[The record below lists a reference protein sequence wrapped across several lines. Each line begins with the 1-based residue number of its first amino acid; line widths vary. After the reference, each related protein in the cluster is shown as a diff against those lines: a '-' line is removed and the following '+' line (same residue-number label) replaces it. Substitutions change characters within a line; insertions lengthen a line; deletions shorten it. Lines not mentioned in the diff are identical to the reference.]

1 MRSKILGL
9 MAATALAL
17 PMTAN
22 AAPRT
27 QTGSANGFTWTAQSN
42 IVGQNSTATI
52 AGGGNPLYLANTA
65 QYSGVV
71 ALITEFAGGSFI
83 CSGTLM
89 NDRKTIVTAAHCV
102 TDGPAGAL
110 TAPLKTTVYFGG
122 GQVAG
127 DFFNAAGTTAIVAD
141 GAFWHSSY
149 TGEVIDQ
156 NDIAVV
162 TLSQL
167 APVSATSYDIT
178 DLNDLTGTDF
188 NVAGFGGRSDV
199 GGALGQNLG
208 AGRLRQGINTYD
220 FRLGDADFNGGWN
233 GVFGTADVTYSYL
246 SDFDNGTITR
256 DASCLVAADFGLSG
270 AKYCDLGLG
279 AREVGVAGGD
289 SGGPQ
294 FVNGKLA
301 SVTSYGLTF
310 GPDFGDDIFRD
321 TNGNG
326 VRDPGE
332 SFLNSSFGEF
342 SGYVPTYIHRA
353 FIANAVPEP
362 ATWLQMI
369 FGFGLVGSVLRRRQ
383 SAKIAVA

>member
-27 QTGSANGFTWTAQSN
+27 QTGSINGNAFVAQSN
-42 IVGQNSTATI
+42 IVGQTSTATI
-52 AGGGNPLYLANTA
+52 AGGGNPIYLANTA
-65 QYSGVV
+65 QYNGVV
-71 ALITEFAGGSFI
+71 ALIMEFAGGSFI

-89 NDRKTIVTAAHCV
+89 NDRKTIVTAAHCI
-102 TDGPAGAL
+102 TDDNL
-110 TAPLKTTVYFGG
+110 NTPLKTTVYFGG
-122 GQVAG
+122 GQSTS
-127 DFFNAAGTTAIVAD
+127 DFFNGAGTTAIVAE
-141 GAFWHSSY
+141 GAFYHSSY

-167 APVSATSYDIT
+167 APASATSYDIT
-178 DLNDLTGTDF
+178 DLNDLTGLEF
-188 NVAGFGGRSDV
+188 NVAGYGGRSDTGGSV
-199 GGALGQNLG
+199 GRNLG
-208 AGRLRQGINTYD
+208 TGRLRQGINAYD
-220 FRLGDADFNGGWN
+220 FRLGDDDFAGGWN

-246 SDFDNGTITR
+246 SDFDNGLAAN

-270 AKYCDLGLG
+270 AKYCNLGLG

-310 GPDFGDDIFRD
+310 GTAFGDFG
-321 TNGNG
+321 GG
-326 VRDPGE
+326 
-332 SFLNSSFGEF
+332 LNSGFGEF

-369 FGFGLVGSVLRRRQ
+369 FGFGLVGSALRRRQ

>member
-1 MRSKILGL
+1 MRTKILGL

-22 AAPRT
+22 AAART
-27 QTGSANGFTWTAQSN
+27 QTGSANGFTYTANSTL
-42 IVGQNSTATI
+42 VGQTSTATT
-52 AGGGNPLYLANTA
+52 ASGGNPLYLANTA

-71 ALITEFAGGSFI
+71 ALIMEFAGGSFI

-89 NDRKTIVTAAHCV
+89 NDRKTIVTAAHCI
-102 TDGPAGAL
+102 TDANL
-110 TAPLKTTVYFGG
+110 NTPLKTTVYFGG
-122 GQVAG
+122 GLSSS
-127 DFFNAAGTTAIVAD
+127 DFFNGAGTTAIVAD
-141 GAFWHSSY
+141 GAFYHSSY

-167 APVSATSYDIT
+167 APASATSYDIT
-178 DLNDLTGTDF
+178 DLNDLTGSDF
-188 NVAGFGGRSDV
+188 NVAGFGGRSDT
-199 GGALGQNLG
+199 GGSVGQNLG
-208 AGRLRQGINTYD
+208 AGRLRQGLNTFD
-220 FRLGDADFNGGWN
+220 FRLGDGDFDGGWSFLSQN
-233 GVFGTADVTYSYL
+233 GAKIDYSYL
-246 SDFDNGTITR
+246 SDFDNGTAAR
-256 DASCLVAADFGLSG
+256 DASCIVAADFGLSG

-310 GPDFGDDIFRD
+310 GPDFGDNIFRD
-321 TNGNG
+321 VNNNG
-326 VRDPGE
+326 VYDPGIDTY
-332 SFLNSSFGEF
+332 LNSSFGEF

>member
-1 MRSKILGL
+1 MRTKILGL

-22 AAPRT
+22 AAATRT
-27 QTGSANGFTWTAQSN
+27 QTGTINGNAFVAQSN
-42 IVGQNSTATI
+42 VVGQTSTATT
-52 AGGGNPLYLANTA
+52 AAGGNPIYLANTA
-65 QYSGVV
+65 AYSGVV
-71 ALITEFAGGSFI
+71 ALIMEFSGGSFI

-102 TDGPAGAL
+102 TDANLA
-110 TAPLKTTVYFGG
+110 APLKTTVYFGG
-122 GQVAG
+122 GQSAG
-127 DFFNAAGTTAIVAD
+127 DAFNAAGTTAIVAD

-167 APVSATSYDIT
+167 APASAISYDIT
-178 DLNDLTGTDF
+178 DLDDLTGSDF
-188 NVAGFGGRSDV
+188 NVAGFGRRSDAGGSV
-199 GGALGQNLG
+199 GANLG

-220 FRLGDADFNGGWN
+220 FRLGDADFAGGWD
-233 GVFGTADVTYSYL
+233 GVFGSADVTYSYL
-246 SDFDNGTITR
+246 SDFDNGLAAN

-310 GPDFGDDIFRD
+310 GADFGDF
-321 TNGNG
+321 GG
-326 VRDPGE
+326 G
-332 SFLNSSFGEF
+332 LNSGFGEF

-353 FIANAVPEP
+353 FLANAVPEP
-362 ATWLQMI
+362 TTWLQMI

>member
-1 MRSKILGL
+1 MRTKILGL
-9 MAATALAL
+9 MAATALVL

-27 QTGSANGFTWTAQSN
+27 QTGVLNGKQFIAQSHL
-42 IVGQNSTATI
+42 VGQTSTATT
-52 AGGGNPLYLANTA
+52 AAGGNPLYLANTPA
-65 QYSGVV
+65 YSGVV
-71 ALITEFAGGSFI
+71 ALIMEFSGGSFI

-89 NDRKTIVTAAHCV
+89 NDRKSIVTAAHCV
-102 TDGPAGAL
+102 TDANL
-110 TAPLKTTVYFGG
+110 NAPLKTTVYFGG
-122 GQVAG
+122 GQSASDV
-127 DFFNAAGTTAIVAD
+127 FNGAGTTAIVAD

-149 TGEVIDQ
+149 TGEVVDQ

-167 APVSATSYDIT
+167 APASATSYDLAT
-178 DLNDLTGTDF
+178 ENELTGLDF
-188 NVAGFGGRSDV
+188 NVAGYGRRSDV
-199 GGALGQNLG
+199 GGAIGANLG

-220 FRLGDADFNGGWN
+220 FRLGDSDWGTYWDGFSTADF
-233 GVFGTADVTYSYL
+233 AYSYL
-246 SDFDNGTITR
+246 SDFDNGLAAN
-256 DASCLVAADFGLSG
+256 DAACFAAADAGIAASP
-270 AKYCDLGLG
+270 KYCDLGLG

-294 FVNGKLA
+294 FINGKLA
-301 SVTSYGLTF
+301 SVTSYGLTY
-310 GPDFGDDIFRD
+310 GSPQFGDVD
-321 TNGNG
+321 TL
-326 VRDPGE
+326 
-332 SFLNSSFGEF
+332 LNSSFGEF
-342 SGYVPTYIHRA
+342 SGYVPTFIHRS

>member
-1 MRSKILGL
+1 MRTKILGL

-22 AAPRT
+22 AGGMART
-27 QTGSANGFTWTAQSN
+27 QTGMINGNAFIAQSN
-42 IVGQNSTATI
+42 VVGQTSTATT
-52 AGGGNPLYLANTA
+52 AAGGNPIYLANTA
-65 QYSGVV
+65 AYSGVV
-71 ALITEFAGGSFI
+71 ALIMDFAGGSFI

-102 TDGPAGAL
+102 TDGDL
-110 TAPLKTTVYFGG
+110 NAPLKTTVYFGG

-127 DFFNAAGTTAIVAD
+127 DAFNAPGTTAIVAD

-162 TLSQL
+162 TLSEL
-167 APVSATSYDIT
+167 APASALSYDIT

-188 NVAGFGGRSDV
+188 NVAGFGRRSDTGGSV
-199 GGALGQNLG
+199 GANLG

-220 FRLGDADFNGGWN
+220 FRLGDADFAGGWE

-246 SDFDNGTITR
+246 SDFDNGLAAN

-310 GPDFGDDIFRD
+310 GADFGDF
-321 TNGNG
+321 GG
-326 VRDPGE
+326 G
-332 SFLNSSFGEF
+332 LNSGFGEF
-342 SGYVPTYIHRA
+342 SGYVPTYIHRR
-353 FIANAVPEP
+353 FLANAVPEP
-362 ATWLQMI
+362 TTWLQMI